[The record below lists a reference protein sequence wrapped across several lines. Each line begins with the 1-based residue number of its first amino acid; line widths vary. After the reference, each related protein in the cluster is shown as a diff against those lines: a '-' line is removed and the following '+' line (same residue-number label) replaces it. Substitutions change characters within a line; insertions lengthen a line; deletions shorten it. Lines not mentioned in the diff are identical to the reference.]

1 MVAVRRH
8 RTREESA
15 VPTGGSAVRG
25 ERRHPTTAPGTLP
38 TLAECLVAAD
48 AQHPRFTGELLFDAI
63 AGEAVQNLRD
73 AGDVLHHLV
82 QHHAAS
88 VEGMESSAAVADT
101 CALELVA
108 TFAANA
114 AEHARDAASH
124 AFAEH
129 TDRARTRVQQAR
141 LYLRI
146 AVDVLARVST

>member
-1 MVAVRRH
+1 MVAARRQ

-25 ERRHPTTAPGTLP
+25 ERRHATAPGTLP
-38 TLAECLVAAD
+38 TLAECLVAVD
-48 AQHPRFTGELLFDAI
+48 AQHPRFTGELLFDAV

-88 VEGMESSAAVADT
+88 VEGMDSSAAVADT

-108 TFAANA
+108 TFAATA